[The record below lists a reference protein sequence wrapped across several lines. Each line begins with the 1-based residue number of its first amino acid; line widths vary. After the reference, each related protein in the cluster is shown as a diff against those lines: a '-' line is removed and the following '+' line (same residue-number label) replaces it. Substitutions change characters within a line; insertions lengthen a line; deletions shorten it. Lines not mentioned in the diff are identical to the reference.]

1 MGSPVSPIPEFLVAG
16 LWGLVSGSGLLLGAI
31 VADAFFGK
39 LSHRMVAAVMGFGGG
54 VLFAVIATELVV
66 RPDAAGAD
74 IWPTVALPAGA
85 AVFSSINWYLARRG
99 AKNRKRCGECV
110 EQPNEAEHHGSGSAI
125 AVGSVLDG
133 IPEALVIGMSVAG
146 GGAISL
152 AVIAGFFLAN
162 VPQGLSSTS
171 GMKQAGRSRRYV
183 YTIWIGIPLL
193 IGIAASAGNFLLGS
207 ASAQEPAILLFAAGA
222 VLAMLAEAMIP
233 EAFENAPP
241 FIGLITVLGFLA
253 AYLIAQH

>member
-1 MGSPVSPIPEFLVAG
+1 MDLPVIPMPAYVTAG

-31 VADAFFGK
+31 VADVFFGK

-66 RPDAAGAD
+66 RPDSAGAAL
-74 IWPTVALPAGA
+74 WPTVALPVGA
-85 AVFSSINWYLARRG
+85 AVFSGINWYLARRG

-110 EQPNEAEHHGSGSAI
+110 EQPAEAELHGSGSAI

-146 GGAISL
+146 GRAISL
-152 AVIAGFFLAN
+152 AVIAGFFVAN

-183 YTIWIGIPLL
+183 YTVWLGIPLL
-193 IGIAASAGNFLLGS
+193 IGVAAGIGNILLGP